1 MNSPVCFGQVL
12 NLMFFTVLALASPGW
27 CSLGGNTMS
36 IHSDQVQMQGT
47 ARVVTTDRFSMH
59 EIRTPSGS
67 SIREYV
73 SPGGT
78 VFAVAWDGPGVP
90 DLQQLLGSYFES
102 MKQAAAQRKAHG
114 PLVIDTP
121 EFYFVQSGHMRSF
134 HGTARLPQQLPQGV
148 SATDIK

>member
-1 MNSPVCFGQVL
+1 MTFPVRIGRAL
-12 NLMFFTVLALASPGW
+12 YLLFFTVLALAAPSW
-27 CSLGGNTMS
+27 CSLGDGTMS
-36 IHSDQVQMQGT
+36 IHSDQVQMQGV
-47 ARVVTTDRFSMH
+47 ARTVTTDRYSMY
-59 EIRTPSGS
+59 EIRTPSGG

-73 SPGGT
+73 SLGGT

-90 DLQQLLGSYFES
+90 DLRQLLGSYFET
-102 MKQAAAQRKAHG
+102 MKQAAAQRRAHG

-121 EFYFVQSGHMRSF
+121 EFYFAQTGHMRSF